1 MDTGDF
7 DLLIL
12 GSGPAGY
19 VGAIRASQL
28 GMKVCVVER
37 DALGG
42 VCLNVGCIPSKA
54 LIRQAELFASIPAL
68 EALGLG
74 VERSGF
80 DYSRVQEKA
89 QGVADTMS
97 RGVAYLL
104 KKNKVTVVSGTG
116 RIVSPGEIALA
127 DGTVL
132 WGKNILIA
140 TGSQPATLAGFETDG
155 VAVLSS
161 TDALRLTRLPR
172 SMLIL
177 GGGAIGCEF
186 AHVFNAFGVQ
196 VRIVEMRGHLLPR
209 EDAENAALLQ
219 RSFKKRG
226 IEALVDTTATGLVKS
241 PAGLRV
247 SLRGGDGAA
256 TEIEVEKMLVV
267 VGRTPNTQDIGLENI
282 GLSTERGYLP
292 VGDGYRTAVN
302 GVYAAGDVVAGPLL
316 AHVASKQA
324 EIAVEHMAG
333 KRTLARIDPAAIPS
347 AVYCEPQLAGFG
359 LTEESAAAAGTAYAK
374 AVFPFKAAGKA
385 VAVGRSEGQVKI
397 LFDPLTHELLG
408 AHVIG
413 PEATELIHELLL
425 AKTGELLPED
435 IAAMIH
441 AHPTLSE
448 AVMETARAAEGW
460 AIHV

>member
-1 MDTGDF
+1 MAADDY

-28 GMKVCVVER
+28 GMKACVVEKG
-37 DALGG
+37 ALGG

-54 LIRQAELFASIPAL
+54 LIRQAELFSSIPAL

-80 DYSRVQEKA
+80 DYSRVQEKS

-104 KKNKVTVVSGTG
+104 KKNKVPVVTGTG
-116 RIVSPGEIALA
+116 RIVSSTEIALA

-132 WGKNILIA
+132 RGKNILIA
-140 TGSQPATLAGFETDG
+140 TGSRPATLAGFECDG

-161 TDALRLTRLPR
+161 TDALRLTKLPR

-186 AHVFNAFGVQ
+186 AHIFNAFGVQ
-196 VRIVEMRGHLLPR
+196 VRIVEMRSHLLPR

-226 IEALVDTTATGLVKS
+226 IEVLVNTTAAALTKLPDGV
-241 PAGLRV
+241 RV
-247 SLRGGDGAA
+247 SLRDENGAVSDVD
-256 TEIEVEKMLVV
+256 VEKVLVV
-267 VGRTPNTQDIGLENI
+267 VGRTPNTQDIGLESI
-282 GLSTERGYLP
+282 KLTTEQGYIP
-292 VGDGYRTAVN
+292 VGDGYQTAVQ

-316 AHVASKQA
+316 AHVASKEA
-324 EIAVEHMAG
+324 EIAVERMAG
-333 KRTLARIDPAAIPS
+333 KRTVARIDPAVIPS

-374 AVFPFKAAGKA
+374 SVFPFKAAGKA
-385 VAVGRSEGQVKI
+385 VAIGHSEGQVKI

-408 AHVIG
+408 AHIIG
-413 PEATELIHELLL
+413 ADATELIHELLL

-448 AVMETARAAEGW
+448 ALMEAARAAEGW
-460 AIHV
+460 VIHV